1 MRLRDLKI
9 GTRLTLGFGLIII
22 LILSSFYLIFTRVNT
37 LASLTEN
44 MYEHPLAVTNAINSI
59 RYHSRYI
66 QEILH
71 HAVIFPERIDSVKK
85 VIDSLDEQIAL
96 NTLTVREKYLGSKA
110 DVDELVRA
118 YDKRAESRNRIVKY
132 LEAGSIEMAK
142 LELNNRGTIVEKSNA
157 AIDKVLHFA
166 INKSNEFYTVAK
178 QTREESIV
186 MISIT
191 LLVLLLFTAIISI
204 AITRDIKQGVELI
217 LQGVRKIGQGDY
229 ITKVE
234 VNTKSEIGQLAA
246 ELNLVKNSL
255 RDYSMEAAATDRIK
269 SGLNH
274 LGTITREVTE
284 LDILSKRISEFMAGH
299 LNAGVVAVYVNNG
312 GSSAL
317 ELTGGF
323 GLPDNESVKKSMK
336 SRERLLG
343 EYASKNEF
351 KVITGL
357 DESFFKISS
366 GTGDMLPRALLLLPL
381 RSKNRI
387 VGVLEAGLF
396 SDGIDEPT
404 GRFLDAASETIGM
417 TIESALA
424 KEELTVT
431 LKRTRDLADELHLQ
445 GEELKESNIRLE
457 TQQEELRVANE
468 ELEEHANALRL
479 SEEKLKSQQEELE
492 VINEE
497 LEEKN
502 VALQKQKSE
511 VQLAREE
518 LELKAEELA
527 RSSKYKSE
535 FLANMSHELRTPL
548 NSLLILSQMLM
559 DNKAGNLSGEEVESA
574 AVINKSGADL
584 LNLINEILDLSKIE
598 AGKMELHF
606 GKVHIAQLLKNMESL
621 FKHSVSK
628 KGLEFKIIIDENT
641 PGEMETDRMR
651 LEQVLKNL
659 VSNSIKFTEFGSITL
674 KAGRPENGVIFRRD
688 DLVPD
693 QTIAISVIDTGIGIP
708 AEKQK
713 IIFEAFQQADGST
726 SREYGGTGLGL
737 SISRELAKLLGG
749 EIHLQSTPG
758 EGSQFTIYMPALAHK
773 KSDTG
778 DTKKH
783 AKKSVEVQRPQYD
796 QIVGTPAKTVNR
808 NTRTGTVPQATTVKD
823 DRETISDKDRTVLV
837 IEDDPVFADLLYKE
851 CREQGLKTLVAL
863 TGSEGLELVGKFRP
877 IGILL
882 DLGLPDMNGLDLLT
896 NLKENSSTR
905 HIPVHIITG
914 STDSR
919 FALQKGA
926 IGFLTKPVGKA
937 DIDEALRKVEDFHDK
952 KVKDILLI
960 EDDSTLRSAISR
972 LIGDSD
978 VKIKAVGTGKAAI
991 EELQEHPYDLVI
1003 LDLGLPDMT
1012 GFDLLYFID
1021 ENQVNL
1027 PPIIVYTGKDLTREE
1042 DSELRH
1048 YAESI
1053 IIKGVRSEER
1063 LLDEAALFLHRLI
1076 DKMPEQKRKMII
1088 DLHETDAPFRGK
1100 TVLIVD
1106 DDMRNVFA
1114 LSKLLSEKGMNILKA
1129 ENGVKALEIINST
1142 KGIDIILMD
1151 IMMPIMDGYETM
1163 RRIRQIEEFYKIPII
1178 AITAKAMK
1186 KDYEECIAAGAS
1198 DYLPKPVDIGRLFSM
1213 LRVWLYR

>member
-1 MRLRDLKI
+1 MHLRDLKI
-9 GTRLTLGFGLIII
+9 GTRLTLGFVLIIV
-22 LILSSFYLIFTRVNT
+22 LILASFYLIFTRVDT
-37 LASLTEN
+37 LTTLTER
-44 MYEHPLAVTNAINSI
+44 MYRHPFTVVDAVHSI
-59 RYHSRYI
+59 RYESRYI
-66 QEILH
+66 QDLLNN
-71 HAVIFPERIDSVKK
+71 AVIFPETIDSVKK
-85 VIDSLDEQIAL
+85 VIDSLDVEMRRNL
-96 NTLTVREKYLGSKA
+96 VVGRERYLGEKTEF
-110 DVDELVRA
+110 DELSRT
-118 YDKRAESRNRIVKY
+118 YDMRAESKERMIGYIENGSLEEAKTELRNRT
-132 LEAGSIEMAK
+132 A
-142 LELNNRGTIVEKSNA
+142 IVERSNSV
-157 AIDKVLHFA
+157 IEKVLNFA
-166 INKSNEFYTVAK
+166 QNKSKEFYSASR
-178 QTREESIV
+178 QTKNESV
-186 MISIT
+186 FMISLT
-191 LLVLLLFTAIISI
+191 LLLLLLFTAIISI
-204 AITRDIKQGVELI
+204 SITRDIKHGVNSL
-217 LQGVRKIGQGDY
+217 LTGVRRIGEGDY
-229 ITKVE
+229 TAKIE
-234 VNTKSEIGQLAA
+234 IDARSEIGLLAD
-246 ELNLVKNSL
+246 ELNLVNDSL
-255 RDYSMEAAATDRIK
+255 LKYSNEARATDRIK

-274 LGTITREVTE
+274 LGVITREVTE
-284 LDILSKRISEFMAGH
+284 LDILSNRIAEFMAGH
-299 LNAGVVAVYVNNG
+299 LNAGVVAIYTNNG
-312 GSSAL
+312 NSSTL
-317 ELTGGF
+317 ELSGGF
-323 GLPDNESVKKSMK
+323 GLPDNESIKKSM
-336 SRERLLG
+336 SARERLLG

-351 KVITGL
+351 GVITGL
-357 DESFFKISS
+357 DESYFKISS
-366 GTGDMLPRALLLLPL
+366 GTGDMLPKALLLLPL

-387 VGVLEAGLF
+387 VGILEAGLF
-396 SDGIDEPT
+396 ADGIDDAT
-404 GRFLDAASETIGM
+404 GRFLELASDTIGM
-417 TIESALA
+417 TIASAMA

-445 GEELKESNIRLE
+445 GEELRESNIKLE

-479 SEEKLKSQQEELE
+479 SEEKLKLQQEELE

-497 LEEKN
+497 LEVN
-502 VALQKQKSE
+502 NIALQKQKSE
-511 VQLAREE
+511 VQQAREE

-548 NSLLILSQMLM
+548 NSLLILSKMLM
-559 DNKAGNLSGEEVESA
+559 DNKAGNLSPEEVESA
-574 AVINKSGADL
+574 AVIHKSGADL

-606 GKVHIAQLLKNMESL
+606 SKVNLMQLLKNLESL
-621 FKHSVSK
+621 FKHSVAR
-628 KGLEFKIIIDENT
+628 KGLEFNITLEDET
-641 PGEMETDRMR
+641 PAELETDRMR

-659 VSNSIKFTEFGSITL
+659 LSNSVKFTEFGSITL
-674 KAGRPENGVIFRRD
+674 HAGRPPKDVAFRRD

-693 QTIAISVIDTGIGIP
+693 NTVAISVVDTGIGIP
-708 AEKQK
+708 PEKQK

-749 EIHLQSTPG
+749 EIHLQSRRG
-758 EGSQFTIYMPALAHK
+758 EGSQFTIYLPVLAHRK
-773 KSDTG
+773 RDNSETADQV
-778 DTKKH
+778 TKPVDDQKPSGNRYEVTQSGSASLNLKTTAV
-783 AKKSVEVQRPQYD
+783 AKE
-796 QIVGTPAKTVNR
+796 TV
-808 NTRTGTVPQATTVKD
+808 VKD
-823 DRETISDKDRTVLV
+823 DRDMLTAKDRTVLV
-837 IEDDPVFADLLYKE
+837 IEDDPVFAELLYKE
-851 CREQGLKTLVAL
+851 CKEQGLKTLVAL
-863 TGSEGLELVGKFRP
+863 TGTEGLELVSKFKP

-882 DLGLPDMNGLDLLT
+882 DLGLPDMNGLDLLS

-937 DIDEALRKVEDFHDK
+937 DIEDALRKVEDFHDK

-960 EDDSTLRSAISR
+960 EDDSTLRNAISK

-991 EELQEHPYDLVI
+991 EELQGHGYDLVI

-1012 GFDLLYFID
+1012 GFDLLHFID

-1042 DSELRH
+1042 DLELRH

-1076 DKMPEQKRKMII
+1076 DKMPEKKRRMII
-1088 DLHETDAPFRGK
+1088 DLHETDAPFKGK

-1114 LSKLLSEKGMNILKA
+1114 ISKLLSEKGMNILKA
-1129 ENGVKALEIINST
+1129 ENGSKALELINST
-1142 KGIDIILMD
+1142 KGIDLILMD
-1151 IMMPIMDGYETM
+1151 IMMPVKDGYETM
-1163 RRIRQIEEFYKIPII
+1163 RRIRKMEEFYKIPII